1 MSSSRTTV
9 ISDQERS
16 TRASINSG
24 VCKGWKAPFHR
35 RYYGCRYW
43 PDEKEECGYFDWYD
57 DEVSA
62 WYKDL
67 LNELKPKKKKI
78 RSKEEIG
85 NPRLLYLVKV
95 MIWLLLL
102 LVVLVFI
109 LGGLIVYYG

>member
-1 MSSSRTTV
+1 MVSWSV
-9 ISDQERS
+9 K
-16 TRASINSG
+16 NPG
-24 VCKGWKAPFHR
+24 R

-43 PDEKEECGYFDWYD
+43 PDEKEDCGYFDWYD
-57 DEVSA
+57 DEVSS

-67 LNELKPKKKKI
+67 LNDLKPKKKKI

-95 MIWLLLL
+95 MFWLLLL

>member
-1 MSSSRTTV
+1 MVVGTGPMRTKNVGTL
-9 ISDQERS
+9 
-16 TRASINSG
+16 
-24 VCKGWKAPFHR
+24 
-35 RYYGCRYW
+35 Y
-43 PDEKEECGYFDWYD
+43 WYD
-57 DEVSA
+57 DELGS
-62 WYKDL
+62 WYKDV

-109 LGGLIVYYG
+109 LGCLIVYYG